1 MLPELDGEVDTLG
14 EVLVELNADDL
25 MGTSDELD
33 TDKLVDILDVD
44 VDAKDK
50 RDVLAV
56 AEMKKRRNERF

>member
-14 EVLVELNADDL
+14 EVLVELNADEL

-33 TDKLVDILDVD
+33 TDKLVDILDID
-44 VDAKDK
+44 VDAKDE

-56 AEMKKRRNERF
+56 AEMKK